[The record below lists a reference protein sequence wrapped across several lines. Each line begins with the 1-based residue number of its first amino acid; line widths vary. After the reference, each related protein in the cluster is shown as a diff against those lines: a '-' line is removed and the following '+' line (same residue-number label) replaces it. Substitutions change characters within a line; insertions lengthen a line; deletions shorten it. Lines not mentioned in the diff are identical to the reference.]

1 MKRVGEEFQLLQL
14 TCLHADRDGKD
25 STRLITTMQPT
36 EKDKVDYRRA
46 IYIDLYLR
54 MTVDNGVCRFAYST
68 NGKTFSDAG
77 DAFTMREGKW
87 IGAKIGF
94 VSEET
99 DPKADRGWID
109 ADWFR
114 VTK

>member
-1 MKRVGEEFQLLQL
+1 
-14 TCLHADRDGKD
+14 
-25 STRLITTMQPT
+25 MQPT